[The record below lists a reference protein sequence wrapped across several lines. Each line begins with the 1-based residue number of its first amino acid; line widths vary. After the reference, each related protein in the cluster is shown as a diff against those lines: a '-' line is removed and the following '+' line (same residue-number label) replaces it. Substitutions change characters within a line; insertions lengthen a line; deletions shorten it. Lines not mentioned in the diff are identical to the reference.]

1 VEELKKPV
9 GKPGRAA
16 VWTRVD
22 PITLAL
28 LVALALL
35 VVVIGAQKPNVFF
48 LPKNLLNIG
57 QAVTLIGLVTLAQT
71 VVIIS
76 GGMDLSVGSTVGL
89 VSICIAVA
97 MQSNDNLWVGL
108 IVGLAVGALMGL
120 INALLITVGGVE
132 PVITTLG
139 TLAVFRGAAFILTK
153 GAPIGIMSNAF
164 NLIGSGNVLGIPIS
178 VIIFV
183 VTAVLFHIF
192 LTATD
197 IGRKIFT
204 LGGNAVA
211 ARLGGIPIQR
221 YKVGIF
227 VLSGVIAGLASI
239 ILTARSNA
247 GQPNAGVGLEL
258 DTITAAALGGAALS
272 GGKGTI
278 LGAVLGV
285 IILGVLQNGMILLGV
300 SQFYQFVA
308 KGALLIVAALLQ
320 RWMRT
325 G

>member
-22 PITLAL
+22 PIILAL

-97 MQSNDNLWVGL
+97 MQSNDNMWVGL

-153 GAPIGIMSNAF
+153 GAPIGTMSNAF
-164 NLIGSGNVLGIPIS
+164 NLIGSGNVWGIPIS
-178 VIIFV
+178 VIIFI
-183 VTAVLFHIF
+183 VTALLFHIF

-221 YKVGIF
+221 YKAGIF
-227 VLSGVIAGLASI
+227 VLSGIVAGLASI